1 MIIDLI
7 LDRKDYIEIDKVDTY
22 SPQEFYHDVMRY
34 GEVGFGITRA
44 MDTGTEIEVKR
55 SLYQYIVDQDYN
67 LGIKKFID
75 SVEWLPK
82 K

>member
-7 LDRKDYIEIDKVDTY
+7 LDRKDYIKIDKVDTY
-22 SPQEFYHDVMRY
+22 DPKTFYHDVMQY
-34 GEVGFGITRA
+34 GETGFGITRA
-44 MDTGTEIEVKR
+44 MDTGSEKDIKR
-55 SLYQYIVDQDYN
+55 ELYQYIVDQDYN
-67 LGIKKFID
+67 PDIKKFID

>member
-7 LDRKDYIEIDKVDTY
+7 LDRKDYIKIDKVDTY
-22 SPQEFYHDVMRY
+22 DPKAFYHDVVQY

-55 SLYQYIVDQDYN
+55 SLYQYLVDQDYN
-67 LGIKKFID
+67 PDIKKFID

-82 K
+82 I

>member
-7 LDRKDYIEIDKVDTY
+7 LDRKDYIEIDKIDTY
-22 SPQEFYHDVMRY
+22 DPRIFYHDVMRY

-44 MDTGTEIEVKR
+44 MDTGTELEVKK
-55 SLYQYIVDQDYN
+55 SLYQYLVDQDYN
-67 LGIKKFID
+67 PDIKKFID

-82 K
+82 I

>member
-22 SPQEFYHDVMRY
+22 DPRTFYHDVMQY
-34 GEVGFGITRA
+34 GEAGFGITRA
-44 MDTGTEIEVKR
+44 MDTGTELEVKR
-55 SLYQYIVDQDYN
+55 SLYQYLVEQDYN
-67 LGIKKFID
+67 LDIKKFID
-75 SVEWLPK
+75 SVEWSPK